1 MSATAHIQ
9 LASSSMG
16 VHDDV
21 FGNPKTIRV
30 EKQEGTAATPRL
42 QGVTEYH
49 PGKRV
54 SRRLVYRPDGTL
66 SIREQYE
73 YTGDRL
79 SKVTSFNEAGQQVQA
94 VDVRMIDSE
103 TQERVTQGPDGKETE
118 RSFIKL
124 SPSGQVIESRM
135 ISPLEDSE
143 VVLTI
148 HYDGSDRPTGGAV
161 TFGTIG
167 RPDSR
172 MEITCHSTLST
183 SVRIFQADGETSV
196 VRINAKMPTP
206 DVVITAVDDRVT
218 SVERIDARDPEGNWT
233 RKTDFQRNSETGID
247 EPLSTTYRTISYF

>member
-21 FGNPKTIRV
+21 YGKPKTIRV

-42 QGVTEYH
+42 QSVTEYH

-73 YTGDRL
+73 YPGDRL
-79 SKVTSFNEAGQQVQA
+79 SKVTSFNEAGQQVQT

-118 RSFIKL
+118 RSLIKL
-124 SPSGQVIESRM
+124 SPSGQVVESRM
-135 ISPLEDSE
+135 ISRLEDSE

-148 HYDGSDRPTGGAV
+148 HYDGSDRPTGALSPLGRLAV
-161 TFGTIG
+161 PSHEWKSPAIVLCLPPSESF
-167 RPDSR
+167 RR
-172 MEITCHSTLST
+172 MERRRSFALMLRCRLPTLS
-183 SVRIFQADGETSV
+183 SPQSMIVRYRSKELSPKTQKAIG
-196 VRINAKMPTP
+196 P
-206 DVVITAVDDRVT
+206 
-218 SVERIDARDPEGNWT
+218 ERQTFKGT
-233 RKTDFQRNSETGID
+233 RKRE
-247 EPLSTTYRTISYF
+247 